1 MSRKEDLKSVK
12 DDYDKLKTEN
22 KLNVRSFKTRNIM
35 ESPLMNVV
43 KNVWEVHVSDFK
55 TDVPID
61 IMKTAESAGI
71 SLDFNHLKDKFRRAV
86 EIYALSQLYPDEL
99 ASIRG
104 FYGIQTTEVLRKHF
118 ISGKHFKIESN
129 SELKKAFLSVDL
141 SDLSEVAEE

>member
-1 MSRKEDLKSVK
+1 MSRKDELKNVK
-12 DDYDKLKTEN
+12 DDYDKLKSEN

-43 KNVWEVHVSDFK
+43 KDAWEIHVIDFK
-55 TDVPID
+55 TEVPID
-61 IMKTAESAGI
+61 IIKTAESAGI

-99 ASIRG
+99 TSIRG

-129 SELKKAFLSVDL
+129 SEMNKAFLSVDL
-141 SDLSEVAEE
+141 SELNVTE